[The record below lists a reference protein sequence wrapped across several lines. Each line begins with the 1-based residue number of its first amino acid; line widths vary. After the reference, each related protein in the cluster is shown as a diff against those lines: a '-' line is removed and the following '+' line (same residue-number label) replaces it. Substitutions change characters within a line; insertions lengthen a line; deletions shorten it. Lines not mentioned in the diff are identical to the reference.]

1 MENII
6 NTMIERINSKITYA
20 KENFTQWNNLHSLR
34 MARIEGMVEM
44 LSIATGKNYIITEH
58 GLKEE

>member
-1 MENII
+1 MENTI

-20 KENFTQWNNLHSLR
+20 KENFTQWDNLHSLR

-44 LSIATGKNYIITEH
+44 LQIATGKNYIITED

>member
-20 KENFTQWNNLHSLR
+20 KENFTQWDNLHSIR
-34 MARIEGMVEM
+34 MARIEGMIEM
-44 LSIATGKNYIITEH
+44 LSIATGKNYIITED

>member
-1 MENII
+1 MENVI

-20 KENFTQWNNLHSLR
+20 KENFTQWDNLHSLR

-44 LSIATGKNYIITEH
+44 LQIATGKNYIITED

>member
-20 KENFTQWNNLHSLR
+20 KEKFTQWDNLHSLR

-44 LSIATGKNYIITEH
+44 LSIATGKNYIITED

>member
-20 KENFTQWNNLHSLR
+20 KENFTQWDNLHSLR
-34 MARIEGMVEM
+34 MARIEGMIET
-44 LSIATGKNYIITEH
+44 LSIATGKNYITTED

>member
-20 KENFTQWNNLHSLR
+20 KENFTQWDNLHSLH

-44 LSIATGKNYIITEH
+44 LSIATGKNYIITED

>member
-20 KENFTQWNNLHSLR
+20 RENFTQWDNLHSLR
-34 MARIEGMVEM
+34 MARIEGMIEM
-44 LSIATGKNYIITEH
+44 LSIATGKNYIITED

>member
-20 KENFTQWNNLHSLR
+20 KENFTQWDNLHSLR
-34 MARIEGMVEM
+34 MARIEGMIEM
-44 LSIATGKNYIITEH
+44 LSIATGKNYIITED

>member
-6 NTMIERINSKITYA
+6 NTMIDRINSKITYA
-20 KENFTQWNNLHSLR
+20 KENFTQWDNLHSIR
-34 MARIEGMVEM
+34 MARIEGMIEM
-44 LSIATGKNYIITEH
+44 LSIATGKNYIITED

>member
-44 LSIATGKNYIITEH
+44 LSIATGKNYIITED

>member
-20 KENFTQWNNLHSLR
+20 KENFTQWDNLHSLR

-44 LSIATGKNYIITEH
+44 LSIATGKNYIITED

>member
-6 NTMIERINSKITYA
+6 NTMIERINSKITYE
-20 KENFTQWNNLHSLR
+20 KQNFTRLDNLHSLR
-34 MARIEGMVEM
+34 MARIKGMVEM
-44 LSIATGKNYIITEH
+44 LSIATGKNYIIAED

>member
-1 MENII
+1 MENVI

-20 KENFTQWNNLHSLR
+20 KENFTQWDNLHSLR

-44 LSIATGKNYIITEH
+44 LSIATGKNYTITED

>member
-34 MARIEGMVEM
+34 MTRIEGMVEM
-44 LSIATGKNYIITEH
+44 LSIATGKNYIITED

>member
-6 NTMIERINSKITYA
+6 NTMIEHINSKITYA
-20 KENFTQWNNLHSLR
+20 KENFTKWDNLHSLR

-44 LSIATGKNYIITEH
+44 LSIATGKNYIITED